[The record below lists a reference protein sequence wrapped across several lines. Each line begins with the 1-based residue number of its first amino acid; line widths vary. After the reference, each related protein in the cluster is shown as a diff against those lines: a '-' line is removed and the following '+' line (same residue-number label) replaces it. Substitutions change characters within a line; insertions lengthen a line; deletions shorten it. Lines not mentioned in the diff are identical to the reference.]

1 MDSLDIQ
8 TSTICSVATPPGGA
22 IGIVRVSGKA
32 AIAATS
38 ALFRPAGGGTLE
50 ERQAG
55 TVNFGRIVDPQ
66 GGDEVD
72 EVVVSLYRAPRSYTG
87 EDCTEISC
95 HGSAY
100 ILHRVVQL
108 LLAQGCRMARPGEY
122 TQRAFLH
129 GKMDLSQA
137 EAVADLIASTT
148 AANHRMAMQQMKGA
162 FSARLKELR
171 EKLLHLTSLMELELD
186 FSDHEDLE
194 FASRPELLGLA
205 RHVRS
210 HVARLCDSFRL
221 GNALKR
227 GLPVA
232 IVGETNA
239 GKSTLLNALVG
250 ERRALVSNVHGT
262 TRDTVEETVALG
274 DVLLRFIDTAGIRAT
289 TDEVE
294 RMGIARTYEKI
305 GEADIIIWVHD
316 ATLPDLSARIPA
328 LASIILRPG
337 RPFLLL
343 LNKTDLL
350 PPARLQPL
358 LAEVRSAVARLCPA
372 ESFPAESA
380 VSSPAEIIPLSAH
393 SEEDLDRFTQKLAE
407 TVRALTRTSAEA
419 SDPIVSNA
427 RHYEALTRA
436 RQSLD
441 RVIEGLEN
449 GLSGDFVSQ
458 DLRECLHFLGE
469 IIGEITPTSVLH
481 SIFRNFCIG
490 K

>member
-1 MDSLDIQ
+1 
-8 TSTICSVATPPGGA
+8 
-22 IGIVRVSGKA
+22 
-32 AIAATS
+32 
-38 ALFRPAGGGTLE
+38 
-50 ERQAG
+50 
-55 TVNFGRIVDPQ
+55 
-66 GGDEVD
+66 
-72 EVVVSLYRAPRSYTG
+72 
-87 EDCTEISC
+87 
-95 HGSAY
+95 
-100 ILHRVVQL
+100 
-108 LLAQGCRMARPGEY
+108 MARPGEY

-380 VSSPAEIIPLSAH
+380 V
-393 SEEDLDRFTQKLAE
+393 DRK
-407 TVRALTRTSAEA
+407 
-419 SDPIVSNA
+419 
-427 RHYEALTRA
+427 
-436 RQSLD
+436 
-441 RVIEGLEN
+441 
-449 GLSGDFVSQ
+449 
-458 DLRECLHFLGE
+458 
-469 IIGEITPTSVLH
+469 SVV
-481 SIFRNFCIG
+481 
-490 K
+490 